1 MRLYSRGSKAH
12 RRHTVAHVLLANN
25 TWDKWIFVDEVS
37 LLPLDALGN
46 LARLTLCGAKF
57 VLFGD
62 YDGQF
67 ESVADRWTVSSRRF
81 QQSQIL
87 RDMVKSLWVRLTTY
101 RRGDDEFLFDFYHGL
116 YESKESVREM
126 VARARKSFPACSDPD
141 LVLCISHN
149 KRILINKRMNEAK
162 APDNAVKVCATEEIQ
177 GTTCA
182 PQDMLLWP
190 QMELIGCPRGRAAKH
205 SVVQGVVDTL
215 LYVGALSVLRMK
227 PEYGDEEIEVPIE
240 EIPYLLRLTHAMCY
254 YTVQGRTIKDRR
266 IMLIDTD
273 HPHFSRRALI
283 VGLSRATHSNA
294 VHVADSE
301 VEILAREWSA

>member
-1 MRLYSRGSKAH
+1 
-12 RRHTVAHVLLANN
+12 
-25 TWDKWIFVDEVS
+25 
-37 LLPLDALGN
+37 
-46 LARLTLCGAKF
+46 
-57 VLFGD
+57 
-62 YDGQF
+62 
-67 ESVADRWTVSSRRF
+67 
-81 QQSQIL
+81 
-87 RDMVKSLWVRLTTY
+87 
-101 RRGDDEFLFDFYHGL
+101 
-116 YESKESVREM
+116 
-126 VARARKSFPACSDPD
+126 
-141 LVLCISHN
+141 
-149 KRILINKRMNEAK
+149 MNEAK

-205 SVVQGVVDTL
+205 SVVQGVVYTL

-283 VGLSRATHSNA
+283 VGLSRATHNKV
-294 VHVADSE
+294 VHVADNE
-301 VEILAREWSA
+301 AELLGREWGT

>member
-1 MRLYSRGSKAH
+1 M
-12 RRHTVAHVLLANN
+12 AHVLLSLN

-67 ESVADRWTVSSRRF
+67 ESVADRWTVSSGRL
-81 QQSQIL
+81 QQSQLL

-149 KRILINKRMNEAK
+149 KRILINKRMNESK
-162 APDNAVKVCATEEIQ
+162 APDNAVKVRVCATEEIQ
-177 GTTCA
+177 GTTRA

-190 QMELIGCPRGRAAKH
+190 KMELIGCPRGRAAKH
-205 SVVQGVVDTL
+205 SVVQGVVYTL

-283 VGLSRATHSNA
+283 VGLSRATHNND
-294 VHVADSE
+294 VQVADNE
-301 VEILAREWSA
+301 LEILGREWST